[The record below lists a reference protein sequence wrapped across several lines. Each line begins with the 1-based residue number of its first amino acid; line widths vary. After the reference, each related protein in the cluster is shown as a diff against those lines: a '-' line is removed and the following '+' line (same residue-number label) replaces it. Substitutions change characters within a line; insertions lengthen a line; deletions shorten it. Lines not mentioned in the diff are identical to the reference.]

1 MTTLIATSV
10 VRGSIQ
16 GESHGGVYLLDL
28 DLDLDQGRAAL
39 AIDWNTAG
47 IDWQGRGWDRGL
59 RGIAFD
65 GDLVYIAASD
75 ELFVYTPEFEPVASY
90 RSPYFRHCHEIVRY
104 KRRLFLTSTAY
115 DSILGFDLDKK
126 QFSWGL
132 HIAAVAGEFKARPFN
147 PRGQRGPLPDN
158 KLHLNNVF
166 CDDKGMYIS
175 GLRTEGML
183 QYSGRTITI
192 AVSLPEGSHNAR
204 PWRDGVLFND
214 TESNAVRYV
223 TREMNHVFQVPQ
235 YPEEQLTHTDMD
247 DSRIARQSFA
257 RGLCTIDDG
266 VIASGSSPSTITL
279 HNVDTMKT
287 TLSVN
292 LSMDIRNAIHG
303 LEVWPFPIKAG

>member
-1 MTTLIATSV
+1 MTTLVATSV
-10 VRGSIQ
+10 VRGSRQ

-28 DLDLDQGRAAL
+28 EQGRGAL

-47 IDWQGRGWDRGL
+47 IDWRGRGWDRGL

-65 GDLVYIAASD
+65 GDRVFIAASD
-75 ELFVYTPEFEPVASY
+75 ELFEYTPDFELVDSY
-90 RSPYFRHCHEIVRY
+90 RSPFLKHCHEISCY

-115 DSILGFDLDKK
+115 DSILGFDLDAN

-132 HIAAVAGEFKARPFN
+132 SIVADADEFRAKPFN
-147 PRGQRGPLPDN
+147 PRGQQGPLAEN

-166 CDDKGMYIS
+166 CNKKGMYIS
-175 GLRTEGML
+175 GLKTGGML
-183 QYSGRTITI
+183 HYSGRRIKI
-192 AVSLPEGSHNAR
+192 FVNLPAGSHNAR
-204 PWRDGVLFND
+204 PWRDGILFND

-223 TREMNHVFQVPQ
+223 TPGLNHVFQVPH
-235 YPEEQLTHTDMD
+235 YPAEHLTHTDLD

-257 RGLCTIDDG
+257 RGLCIIDDHI
-266 VIASGSSPSTITL
+266 IASGSSPSTITL

-292 LSMDIRNAIHG
+292 LSLDIRNAIHG
-303 LEVWPFPIKAG
+303 LEVWPFPVRAD

>member
-10 VRGSIQ
+10 VRGSKQ

-28 DLDLDQGRAAL
+28 EQGRAAM

-47 IDWQGRGWDRGL
+47 IDWRGRGWDRGL

-65 GDLVYIAASD
+65 GELAYIAASD
-75 ELFVYTPEFEPVASY
+75 ELFAYTPEFELVASY
-90 RSPYFRHCHEIVRY
+90 RAPFLKHCHEIVRY
-104 KRRLFLTSTAY
+104 KRRLYLTSTAY
-115 DSILGFDLDKK
+115 DSVLGFDLDKK

-132 HIAAVAGEFKARPFN
+132 HITTDADEFTAKPFN
-147 PRGQRGPLPDN
+147 PRGQRGPSPDN
-158 KLHLNNVF
+158 RLHLNNVF
-166 CDDKGMYIS
+166 CNEKGMYIS
-175 GLRTEGML
+175 GLKTGGML
-183 QYSGRTITI
+183 HYSGSRITI
-192 AVSLPEGSHNAR
+192 AVSLPVGSHNAR

-223 TREMNHVFQVPQ
+223 TREMNHVFQVPR
-235 YPEEQLTHTDMD
+235 YPEEQLTHTDVD

-257 RGLCTIDDG
+257 RGLCTIDDH

-279 HNVDTMKT
+279 HDADTMKT

-292 LSMDIRNAIHG
+292 LSMDLRNAIHG
-303 LEVWPFPIKAG
+303 LEVWPFPVKAD

>member
-1 MTTLIATSV
+1 VTTLIATSV
-10 VRGSIQ
+10 VRGSRQ

-28 DLDLDQGRAAL
+28 EQGRAAM

-47 IDWQGRGWDRGL
+47 IDWRGRGWDRGL

-65 GDLVYIAASD
+65 GDLAYIAGSD
-75 ELFVYTPEFEPVASY
+75 ELFVYTPEFELAASY
-90 RSPYFRHCHEIVRY
+90 RSPFLRHCHEIVRY
-104 KRRLFLTSTAY
+104 ERHLFLTSTAY

-132 HIAAVAGEFKARPFN
+132 HIVADGGEFRARPFN
-147 PRGQRGPLPDN
+147 PRGQHGPRPDN

-166 CDDKGMYIS
+166 CDEKGMFIS

-183 QYSGRTITI
+183 QYSGRRITI
-192 AVSLPEGSHNAR
+192 AASLPVGSHNAR
-204 PWRDGVLFND
+204 PWRNGVLFND

-223 TREMNHVFQVPQ
+223 TREKNRVFQVPH
-235 YPEEQLTHTDMD
+235 YPQEHLTHTDLD

-257 RGLCTIDDG
+257 RGLCTIDDQL
-266 VIASGSSPSTITL
+266 IASGSSPSTITL

-292 LSMDIRNAIHG
+292 LSMDIRNAVHG
-303 LEVWPFPIKAG
+303 LEVWPFPIKAD